1 MRQSFTRVLLT
12 GLLIVG
18 CTPKASDS
26 GGSGGNNSSSGGS
39 NGSSSGGNNGSSSG
53 GSNGSSSGG
62 KTGSS
67 SGGSNGSS
75 SGGSNGSSSGGKTGS
90 GGSNSSGSGG
100 SNSSGSGGATVSCTA
115 DTSNLVNAGSWVCDA
130 DTSIKIQGAFY
141 IYSDGMSCTMPSPN
155 KPCTDKGC
163 CVSGTTTVSDM
174 TTNYANWGCGIG
186 MELNSS
192 GGDMPTKMAYAG
204 PSKCFTITLT
214 GSSGGNSVR
223 IGFTQSTTTTDVA
236 PFVDIAPFDNGF
248 SQKICFADAMCPD
261 WAATQGC
268 TKATGADGTPY
279 DLQVQ
284 VSAGSS
290 ATTVGA
296 YNLCITSIVPDGV
309 TGGTGS
315 GGGTGST
322 GSGGST
328 GSTTTCQSPS
338 GGPST
343 ITDPFGV
350 GMVACG
356 SQQYVVQNNDWGA
369 KMGQTITYGKGT
381 TMKVT
386 QQTGV
391 GQNNAPASF
400 PSIFIGQNSGHSSG
414 DTPKAVSS
422 IKAGDLPTSW
432 TWADNGATGSY
443 NAAYDV
449 WFSTSSSGEPTEG
462 NPSGGFLMV
471 WYHKPSDNQPIG
483 TMKGT
488 ANIAGVNWNIWE
500 GNNSSNNKPCITYQ
514 AVTSINTLSFKLG
527 DFIRDAV
534 DKQKFLQ
541 DSWYLTNVFAGFE
554 IWNGGQGLET
564 KDFTA
569 TMK

>member
-1 MRQSFTRVLLT
+1 
-12 GLLIVG
+12 
-18 CTPKASDS
+18 
-26 GGSGGNNSSSGGS
+26 
-39 NGSSSGGNNGSSSG
+39 
-53 GSNGSSSGG
+53 
-62 KTGSS
+62 
-67 SGGSNGSS
+67 
-75 SGGSNGSSSGGKTGS
+75 
-90 GGSNSSGSGG
+90 
-100 SNSSGSGGATVSCTA
+100 
-115 DTSNLVNAGSWVCDA
+115 VNAGSWVCDG

-141 IYSDGMSCTMPSPN
+141 VYSDSDMSCTTPSPN
-155 KPCTDKGC
+155 KPCSDKGC
-163 CVSGTTTVSDM
+163 CVSGTTTISDT

-192 GGDMPTKMAYAG
+192 GGDNPTKMAYAG

-268 TKATGADGTPY
+268 TKATGSDGTPY

-284 VSAGSS
+284 VSAGST

-315 GGGTGST
+315 GGSGGGST

-328 GSTTTCQSPS
+328 GTAATCQSPS

-369 KMGQTITYGKGT
+369 KQGQTIMYGKGT

-386 QQTGV
+386 EQTGV
-391 GQNNAPASF
+391 GQNNSPASF
-400 PSIFIGQNSGHSSG
+400 PSIFIGKNSNHSSG
-414 DTPKAVSS
+414 DVPKAVSS

-449 WFSTSSSGEPTEG
+449 WFSTSSAGEPDKSD
-462 NPSGGFLMV
+462 PSGGFLMV

-488 ANIAGVNWNIWE
+488 ANIAGTNWNIWE
-500 GNNSSNNKPCITYQ
+500 GNNSGDGKPCITYQ
-514 AVTSINTLSFKLG
+514 AVTTINTLSFKLG

-534 DKQKFLQ
+534 DNQHYLM